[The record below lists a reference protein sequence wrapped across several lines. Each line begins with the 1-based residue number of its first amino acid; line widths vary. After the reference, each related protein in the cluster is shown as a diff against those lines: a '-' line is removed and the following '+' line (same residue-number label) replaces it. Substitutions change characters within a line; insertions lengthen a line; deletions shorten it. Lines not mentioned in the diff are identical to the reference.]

1 MTTNPLDDLFHGCAL
16 RAYLIIYAEDRQFPP
31 DSEKVRKVAYRLY
44 EQELAA
50 KNRLA
55 DNSA

>member
-1 MTTNPLDDLFHGCAL
+1 VTAPLDDLFHFSAL
-16 RAYLIIYAEDRQFPP
+16 LAYLEIYAETRQFPP
-31 DSEKVRKVAYRLY
+31 DSEKVRKLAYRFY